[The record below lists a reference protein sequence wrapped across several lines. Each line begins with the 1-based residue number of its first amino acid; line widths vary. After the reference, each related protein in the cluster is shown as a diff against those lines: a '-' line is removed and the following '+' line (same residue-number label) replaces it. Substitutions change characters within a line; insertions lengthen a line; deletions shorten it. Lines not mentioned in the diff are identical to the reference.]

1 MANQCKAARKN
12 LSGDGLF
19 RMIRSNFE
27 KIPDYRQEGKVEISI
42 GDALMSGFAVFSIKE
57 PSLLQFER
65 TMEDESVANNL
76 KNIYNIGEVPSDTQM
91 REIIDTVE
99 PGTIKESFKDIFR
112 EIQRGKALEQFEFL
126 DGYYLASMDGTGYF
140 SSQKI
145 HCDNCQEKVNKKTG
159 EVTYSHAML
168 GIALVHPDKK
178 QVIPLAPEPIMKQD
192 GTKKNDCERNA
203 AKRLLAQLRK
213 DHPHLPLIITE
224 DALSPNA
231 PHIKDLQ
238 RYNMR
243 FILGVKEGDH
253 KFLFETVR
261 EQREAGEVEEF
272 EIEQDEVIHRFSCIN
287 DVPLNESNQDVKVNF
302 LEYWEIKGNGKIQ
315 HFSWVT
321 DIRIS
326 RENAYNIMR
335 GGRARWRIENETF
348 NTLKNKGYHFE
359 HNFGHGCQNL
369 SVNFALLMMLA
380 FLVDQTQEI
389 CCKLFQAAL
398 EKEGRKKYFW
408 NKIRSLFSVL
418 IFDSWEMLLNAIAF
432 GFEVSGFKLLFNT
445 S

>member
-1 MANQCKAARKN
+1 MSSKYKSARKN

-19 RMIRSNFE
+19 RLIRSDFE
-27 KIPDYRQEGKVEISI
+27 KIPDYRQEAKVEISI
-42 GDALMSGFAVFSIKE
+42 EDALMSGLAVFSTKK

-65 TMEDESVANNL
+65 DMKDEAVASNL
-76 KNIYNIGEVPSDTQM
+76 KNIYKIGAIPSDTQM
-91 REIIDTVE
+91 RELIDPIE
-99 PGTIKESFKDIFR
+99 PSAIKGVFKDIFR
-112 EIQRGKALEQFEFL
+112 EIQRGKDLEQFEFL

-140 SSQKI
+140 SSQKV
-145 HCDNCQEKVNKKTG
+145 HCNNCQEKVNKKTG
-159 EVTYSHAML
+159 EVTYSHAMV
-168 GIALVHPDKK
+168 GIAIVHPDKK
-178 QVIPLAPEPIMKQD
+178 QVIPLAPEPIIKQD

-203 AKRLLAQLRK
+203 GKRLLAQLRK
-213 DHPHLPLIITE
+213 DHPHLALIITE
-224 DALSPNA
+224 DALSPNV
-231 PHIKDLQ
+231 PHIKELQ
-238 RYNMR
+238 LHNMR
-243 FILGVKEGDH
+243 FILSVKEGDH

-261 EQREAGEVEEF
+261 NKREAGEVEEF
-272 EIEQDEVIHRFSCIN
+272 EIQGDGVIHRFSYVN

-302 LEYWEIKGNGKIQ
+302 LEYWEIKENGRMQ

-321 DIRIS
+321 DISIS
-326 RENAYNIMR
+326 RKNAYKLMR

-359 HNFGHGCQNL
+359 HNFGHGYQNL

-398 EKEGRKKYFW
+398 SKAERKKYLW
-408 NKIRSLFSVL
+408 NKIRSLFDVL

-432 GFEVSGFKLLFNT
+432 GFEVTKWKLVSDT